1 MSWRAMNRRRRE
13 RSRYAWLGVQATT
26 SSLAIPDPVRLLMM
40 TPTCSTPT
48 RSADLRTGQ
57 AIVAGVSMWVKSAL
71 VVTANSL
78 TPTASAPRP
87 AGTRPCTQGEGSI
100 ESGGRDGAGSAV
112 VPEGEAA
119 LDIGA
124 D

>member
-1 MSWRAMNRRRRE
+1 
-13 RSRYAWLGVQATT
+13 
-26 SSLAIPDPVRLLMM
+26 MM

-87 AGTRPCTQGEGSI
+87 AGTRRCTQGEGGI
-100 ESGGRDGAGSAV
+100 ASGERDGAGSGVALD
-112 VPEGEAA
+112 GAAA
-119 LDIGA
+119 LAIGA
-124 D
+124 DVKMVKVLKVLKVLNF